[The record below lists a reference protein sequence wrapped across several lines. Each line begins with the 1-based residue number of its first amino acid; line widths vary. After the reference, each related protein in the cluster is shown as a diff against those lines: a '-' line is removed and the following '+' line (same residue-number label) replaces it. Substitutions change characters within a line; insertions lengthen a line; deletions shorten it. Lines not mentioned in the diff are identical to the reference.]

1 MAASQIACTCA
12 YRNNRNIEGNQ
23 DHQCTSCAFLQL
35 ELCKVSAELKTAWEI
50 IRILQENANQIAT
63 NQAHT
68 MAPRHNVSTVETWS
82 QPDRKRGRNIRT
94 SLVENIPTSNRFTP
108 LQYEERH
115 QMSEEGKKVDG
126 EGSRPIAA
134 KAVKQTSSSR
144 PNFSTRKKHKI
155 LVIGDSHARGCA
167 SELRLHVNEY
177 TEVSGLVKPGMCLDV
192 ITTSAKEEMKKMT
205 KKDTVVIW
213 GGSND
218 IARNNTDNGL
228 RHLQQ
233 FVERNDQTNII
244 VMNALHRHDLP
255 TTSCVN
261 SEVVN
266 FNRKLKKRLKV
277 YNHVKVNEIDLNR
290 DNFTRHGL
298 HLNGKGKEAAVR
310 KIAAILHSKLILP
323 STPIALQWNDDQSQG
338 LDQPNDE
345 TCTRASSRSSKAPA
359 RLQDSLCPSL
369 SRKKRQRS
377 LSEEK
382 LSSPGL
388 DLNLGELELPLQWK
402 SDSMVDNEENRCLQ
416 ESLQS
421 PEAATRSSAR
431 LVKTPAH
438 LRDFLYQGHSR
449 RLEPQT

>member
-1 MAASQIACTCA
+1 M
-12 YRNNRNIEGNQ
+12 NI
-23 DHQCTSCAFLQL
+23 
-35 ELCKVSAELKTAWEI
+35 
-50 IRILQENANQIAT
+50 
-63 NQAHT
+63 
-68 MAPRHNVSTVETWS
+68 
-82 QPDRKRGRNIRT
+82 RKRDE
-94 SLVENIPTSNRFTP
+94 END
-108 LQYEERH
+108 Q
-115 QMSEEGKKVDG
+115 
-126 EGSRPIAA
+126 
-134 KAVKQTSSSR
+134 
-144 PNFSTRKKHKI
+144 
-155 LVIGDSHARGCA
+155 
-167 SELRLHVNEY
+167 
-177 TEVSGLVKPGMCLDV
+177 
-192 ITTSAKEEMKKMT
+192 
-205 KKDTVVIW
+205 KDTVVIW

-298 HLNGKGKEAAVR
+298 HLNGKGKEAA
-310 KIAAILHSKLILP
+310 
-323 STPIALQWNDDQSQG
+323 WNDDQSQG

-345 TCTRASSRSSKAPA
+345 TCTRASSRSTKAPA

-438 LRDFLYQGHSR
+438 LRDFYTRATHGDWNHR
-449 RLEPQT
+449 PK

>member
-94 SLVENIPTSNRFTP
+94 NLVENIPTSNRFTP

-115 QMSEEGKKVDG
+115 QMSEEGKKRG
-126 EGSRPIAA
+126 EEND
-134 KAVKQTSSSR
+134 Q
-144 PNFSTRKKHKI
+144 
-155 LVIGDSHARGCA
+155 
-167 SELRLHVNEY
+167 
-177 TEVSGLVKPGMCLDV
+177 
-192 ITTSAKEEMKKMT
+192 
-205 KKDTVVIW
+205 KDTVVIW

-310 KIAAILHSKLILP
+310 K
-323 STPIALQWNDDQSQG
+323 
-338 LDQPNDE
+338 
-345 TCTRASSRSSKAPA
+345 
-359 RLQDSLCPSL
+359 
-369 SRKKRQRS
+369 
-377 LSEEK
+377 
-382 LSSPGL
+382 
-388 DLNLGELELPLQWK
+388 
-402 SDSMVDNEENRCLQ
+402 
-416 ESLQS
+416 
-421 PEAATRSSAR
+421 
-431 LVKTPAH
+431 
-438 LRDFLYQGHSR
+438 
-449 RLEPQT
+449 

>member
-35 ELCKVSAELKTAWEI
+35 ELCKVSTELKTAWEI

-115 QMSEEGKKVDG
+115 QMSEEGEKVDG

-167 SELRLHVNEY
+167 SELRR
-177 TEVSGLVKPGMCLDV
+177 D
-192 ITTSAKEEMKKMT
+192 EENDQ
-205 KKDTVVIW
+205 KDTVVIW

-388 DLNLGELELPLQWK
+388 DLNLGDWNYLF
-402 SDSMVDNEENRCLQ
+402 NG
-416 ESLQS
+416 S
-421 PEAATRSSAR
+421 PTRW
-431 LVKTPAH
+431 
-438 LRDFLYQGHSR
+438 
-449 RLEPQT
+449 